1 MLLPVTSDVTMLNRR
16 ETSAATGSTHLVCF
30 LENIEGGLVLA
41 QQGEAPPH
49 LLDVTHVLRVETSGR
64 LEER

>member
-1 MLLPVTSDVTMLNRR
+1 MFIRR
-16 ETSAATGSTHLVCF
+16 KKFSSHRLSAHLVCF

-49 LLDVTHVLRVETSGR
+49 LLDVTHILRVETRGR